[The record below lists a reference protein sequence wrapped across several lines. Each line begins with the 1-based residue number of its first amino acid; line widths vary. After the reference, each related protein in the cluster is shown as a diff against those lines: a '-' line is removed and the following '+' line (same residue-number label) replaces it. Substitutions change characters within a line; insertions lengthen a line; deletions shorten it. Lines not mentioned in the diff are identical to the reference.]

1 MVQAVLFPV
10 NQQEPPRRDEAGQ
23 FLPVAPVAQSRN
35 EAAVA
40 VKNIPL
46 GARHGGERTARY
58 RHGNPCVDRRRVGRE
73 YAPPGVAGHD
83 DFFRIHL
90 RLFHRPVENAL
101 HVPDPFRSR
110 GAPGQQTVDELGSAR
125 AVAVAPLGVG
135 HEHFICQPTGGGGN
149 RHEPAPRRLLGD
161 VTLPRQDFLAVLFVP
176 ERPRVGVQPN
186 FVVTM
191 GRDKKR
197 GASIPPDRGEV
208 VKWHPDS
215 RLGFDGVQPARNLSV
230 HRPVFALCY
239 RYLKPGQLIAN
250 LLEADQ
256 LYQRSSCRFLPRRD
270 VHRRVKRMLLFSL
283 LDAFQIGSHRLFVAH
298 ERPGPLFICRRQI
311 DECSANRGHKYK
323 SESGRTFHFRKW
335 GHNHLGCST
344 K

>member
-1 MVQAVLFPV
+1 M
-10 NQQEPPRRDEAGQ
+10 
-23 FLPVAPVAQSRN
+23 
-35 EAAVA
+35 
-40 VKNIPL
+40 
-46 GARHGGERTARY
+46 
-58 RHGNPCVDRRRVGRE
+58 
-73 YAPPGVAGHD
+73 
-83 DFFRIHL
+83 
-90 RLFHRPVENAL
+90 
-101 HVPDPFRSR
+101 
-110 GAPGQQTVDELGSAR
+110 DELGSAR

-197 GASIPPDRGEV
+197 GASLPPDRGEV

-298 ERPGPLFICRRQI
+298 ERLGPLFICRRQI